1 MKELIE
7 KLENSIKEI
16 DSIHTSNLR
25 SLFQDVLKEIKNHH
39 KIDKYIGDFP
49 TFIEPVYLGDSVKIG
64 DDVLLGPNV
73 YIGNNCE
80 LGDYVELSNTIILDK
95 VKLGNSFTLENC
107 IVKTDSSLNF
117 DTLKEENCL
126 LTGQAESKENL
137 KKISF

>member
-7 KLENSIKEI
+7 KIENSIKEI

-73 YIGNNCE
+73 YIGDNCE
-80 LGDYVELSNTIILDK
+80 LGDYVELSNTIILDN

-107 IVKTDSSLNF
+107 IVAKDFILKDITDI
-117 DTLKEENCL
+117 
-126 LTGQAESKENL
+126 KENI
-137 KKISF
+137 KKITF

>member
-1 MKELIE
+1 MKEFIE
-7 KLENSIKEI
+7 KIEDAIKDI
-16 DSIHTSNLR
+16 DNIHTSNLR

-80 LGDYVELSNTIILDK
+80 LGDYVVLSNTIILDN
-95 VKLGNSFTLENC
+95 VKLGNNFTLENC
-107 IVKTDSSLNF
+107 IVAKDFILKGITDI
-117 DTLKEENCL
+117 EENI
-126 LTGQAESKENL
+126 
-137 KKISF
+137 KKITF